1 MVAGAKASYIRISAR
16 KANDV
21 MELVRGKD
29 VRSALDLLAN
39 LPKKASGLISKVIK
53 SALSNAEQKG
63 VDTMDTSN
71 IVISRL
77 VANPGP
83 TLKRHRAMTFG
94 RAGVIRK
101 PTTHLEVELDMKKK

>member
-1 MVAGAKASYIRISAR
+1 MIARAKASYIRISSR

-29 VRSALDLLAN
+29 VRTALDLLSN
-39 LPKKASGLISKVIK
+39 LSKKASGLIRKVIQ
-53 SALSNAEQKG
+53 SALTNAEQKG
-63 VDTMDTSN
+63 VDTMDTSS

-83 TLKRHRAMTFG
+83 TLKRYRAATFG
-94 RAGVIRK
+94 RANVIRK
-101 PTTHLEVELDMKKK
+101 RTTHLEVELDMKK